1 MIDQEKTGVLLQ
13 EIKIK
18 GRHATR
24 KVREVIKE
32 GNARRVI
39 VRSKKR
45 TVLDIP
51 LTVGV
56 GGAAAMALLLPTL
69 TAIGVIAAWAT
80 DVSVIIEQDISSEE
94 EAKRGGAENYPQK
107 RTRRAATGMLRR
119 RSRGRGAARWHRQS
133 HACGAF
139 AYAERV
145 GWRHS
150 PLQVR
155 ELSAH
160 GRLQVSRSL

>member
-1 MIDQEKTGVLLQ
+1 MIDQEKAGVLLQ

-39 VRSKKR
+39 VRSKNR

-94 EAKRGGAENYPQK
+94 EA
-107 RTRRAATGMLRR
+107 
-119 RSRGRGAARWHRQS
+119 
-133 HACGAF
+133 
-139 AYAERV
+139 
-145 GWRHS
+145 
-150 PLQVR
+150 
-155 ELSAH
+155 
-160 GRLQVSRSL
+160 